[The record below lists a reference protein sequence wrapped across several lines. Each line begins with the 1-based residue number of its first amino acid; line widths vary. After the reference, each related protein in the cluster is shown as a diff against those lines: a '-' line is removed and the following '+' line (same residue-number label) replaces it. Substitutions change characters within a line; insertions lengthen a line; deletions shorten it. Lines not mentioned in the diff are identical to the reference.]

1 MAPPRYPND
10 LRTTP
15 RVPPRRVA
23 PRGVGSGH
31 VSDLGKT
38 GRDRPPAHTVVI
50 AGASAGGVEALVA
63 LVRSLPSGFP
73 HPIIVILHVAPTG
86 TSVLPQILARA
97 CRLPVHAPTDG
108 ETLLPGHV
116 YVAPPDNH
124 LVIEDSVVRLSQA
137 PRENG
142 HRPAIDPTMRTAAGA
157 FDGATIGIVLSGS
170 RDDGTAGL
178 MAIKAGGGIA
188 LVQDPDEALYPAMPL
203 NARTH
208 VDVDAVL
215 PVGDMADWILA
226 HVSVER
232 GERPNETP
240 MDPDLPDDPPPDPVV
255 NDLPGAPRSAPG
267 EGTRFT
273 CPDCG
278 GVLFERDES
287 GLERFECSVGHVFSI
302 ESLSSAQAEALENAL
317 WAAVRSLEDRAVLLR
332 RLGRRAQSNGQNRS
346 SDAFERQA
354 AEALDRAATIRDAIQ
369 RAAAEDAV
377 SGA

>member
-1 MAPPRYPND
+1 
-10 LRTTP
+10 
-15 RVPPRRVA
+15 
-23 PRGVGSGH
+23 
-31 VSDLGKT
+31 
-38 GRDRPPAHTVVI
+38 
-50 AGASAGGVEALVA
+50 
-63 LVRSLPSGFP
+63 
-73 HPIIVILHVAPTG
+73 
-86 TSVLPQILARA
+86 
-97 CRLPVHAPTDG
+97 
-108 ETLLPGHV
+108 
-116 YVAPPDNH
+116 
-124 LVIEDSVVRLSQA
+124 VRLSQA